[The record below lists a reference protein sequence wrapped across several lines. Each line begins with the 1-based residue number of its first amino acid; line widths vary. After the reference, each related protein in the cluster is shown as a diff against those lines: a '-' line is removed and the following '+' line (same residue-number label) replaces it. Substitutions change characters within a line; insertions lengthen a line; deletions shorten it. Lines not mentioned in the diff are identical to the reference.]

1 MKKVYSNPE
10 MELLT
15 IAQVE
20 TVATESAIEPAVELE
35 NVIAHNDL

>member
-20 TVATESAIEPAVELE
+20 TVAASESTEELE
-35 NVIAHNDL
+35 NVQAYSEL

>member
-20 TVATESAIEPAVELE
+20 TVAASESETE
-35 NVIAHNDL
+35 NVIAHNNL

>member
-20 TVATESAIEPAVELE
+20 TVAASESTEELE
-35 NVIAHNDL
+35 NVIAHNTL